1 MIISNI
7 LLDSAFVLSEELWM
21 VLTATTEGQGKYHPP
36 QSPVFR
42 IIQKPDALIVFLF
55 MQNNSLMTKS

>member
-21 VLTATTEGQGKYHPP
+21 VLTATTEGQRK
-36 QSPVFR
+36 
-42 IIQKPDALIVFLF
+42 
-55 MQNNSLMTKS
+55 